1 MDDFKFHHLMRKVDR
16 SLGLLLVLFGSCR
29 VFITNNSHF
38 AFPLIRKGSV
48 SGLPSVT
55 VTQEPLS
62 VRSLMS
68 VSSSMNT
75 AIVSLFVCF
84 FYVHPMVTL
93 LRPLNQPAGC

>member
-1 MDDFKFHHLMRKVDR
+1 MLRTGVDDFNFHHLTRKVDR
-16 SLGLLLVLFGSCR
+16 SLGLLLILFGSCR
-29 VFITNNSHF
+29 VFITNNVHF

-75 AIVSLFVCF
+75 AIVSLLVCF
-84 FYVHPMVTL
+84 FTFIP
-93 LRPLNQPAGC
+93 